1 MEQNNMEQQNDLQ
14 RTFEEQHPLFRLMM
28 QSINMIPQQG
38 MSDNILQR
46 TFEEQQRKETPCC
59 NKFIEEL
66 EEMEITQE
74 DVDNKLSCS
83 ICLDE
88 FKLGE
93 RVHELPCEPSKHYF
107 HIKNENCEGVI
118 PWLSMN
124 NTCPMC
130 RYEFPTPP
138 IPQEEEIV
146 ESQEEIEIQGQQ
158 ELPPGSIPQT
168 LPPGSIPQTLPPGSI
183 PQGLPSIPQGLPSIP
198 QGLPSI
204 PQGLPS
210 ILQALPPG
218 LIPTNNTTLTPEQV
232 EGLRQNP
239 PQNPPQNLNNILRTV
254 LLRRNLQQMSNG
266 MANEIANGM
275 ANEIANGMAN
285 AIANEMAND
294 TIDDSIMPE
303 MDIIREGFSDRDIDE
318 ALRRSLEN

>member
-1 MEQNNMEQQNDLQ
+1 MEQQNDLQ

-158 ELPPGSIPQT
+158 ELPPGSIPQ
-168 LPPGSIPQTLPPGSI
+168 
-183 PQGLPSIPQGLPSIP
+183 GLPSIP
-198 QGLPSI
+198 
-204 PQGLPS
+204 
-210 ILQALPPG
+210 QALPPG

-232 EGLRQNP
+232 AGIRQN
-239 PQNPPQNLNNILRTV
+239 QPQNLNSILRTV
-254 LLRRNLQQMSNG
+254 LLRRNLQQVANGVANG

-275 ANEIANGMAN
+275 ANEMANGMANEIANGMAN
-285 AIANEMAND
+285 EMAQ
-294 TIDDSIMPE
+294 
-303 MDIIREGFSDRDIDE
+303 MDVIRDGFSDIDIDE
-318 ALRRSLEN
+318 ALRRSLED

>member
-1 MEQNNMEQQNDLQ
+1 
-14 RTFEEQHPLFRLMM
+14 
-28 QSINMIPQQG
+28 MIPQQG
-38 MSDNILQR
+38 MPDDILQR
-46 TFEEQQRKETPCC
+46 TFEEQQPKETPCC

-168 LPPGSIPQTLPPGSI
+168 LPPGSIPQ
-183 PQGLPSIPQGLPSIP
+183 GLPSIPQGLPLIP

-204 PQGLPS
+204 P
-210 ILQALPPG
+210 QALPPG

-239 PQNPPQNLNNILRTV
+239 PQNLNNILRTV
-254 LLRRNLQQMSNG
+254 LLRRNLQQMS
-266 MANEIANGM
+266 NGM